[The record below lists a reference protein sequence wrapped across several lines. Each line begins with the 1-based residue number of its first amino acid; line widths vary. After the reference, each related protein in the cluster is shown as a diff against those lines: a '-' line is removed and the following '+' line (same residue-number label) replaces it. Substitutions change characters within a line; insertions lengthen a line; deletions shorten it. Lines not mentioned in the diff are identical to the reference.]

1 MNTLTWRSRVPVS
14 KTRFGHWKQ
23 IATLWYEYTMYYRC
37 TCIIYI
43 FSKCLMLIF
52 LSCPIPRS
60 IDIVLTYYHIQL
72 EYSTTKLI
80 LNDIINQTFYSH
92 TLFGQKE
99 YVVCSGGGILY
110 NWSHCLPYTTI
121 QRIMRTCL
129 LNYVNSH
136 HGKIMQLLLVMHWHV
151 FDQLTALT
159 CSFACLIYGRTSEN
173 CFYTILFSVEFPEQ
187 IVSLLY

>member
-1 MNTLTWRSRVPVS
+1 MHHHNIFDLHFWRLLVLFICGLRTFASSLTTVGVLWLGKHMNTLTWRSRVPVS

-72 EYSTTKLI
+72 EYSMTKLI

-92 TLFGQKE
+92 TLFGQKG
-99 YVVCSGGGILY
+99 VCSLQWWWY
-110 NWSHCLPYTTI
+110 LVQFVT
-121 QRIMRTCL
+121 L
-129 LNYVNSH
+129 LAIYH
-136 HGKIMQLLLVMHWHV
+136 HPTNNADMLTELCQL
-151 FDQLTALT
+151 
-159 CSFACLIYGRTSEN
+159 SSR
-173 CFYTILFSVEFPEQ
+173 
-187 IVSLLY
+187 